1 LHDFILDEKEEEETM
16 KFLRSIGGLL
26 AGLFNAKGKE
36 QRRSRRDPTY
46 IEVMYVTRMR
56 EIISGHAK
64 VMNVNKGGLCLD
76 LDRVIEPNSSLAVT
90 INPHTVIKY
99 INFKKVMKD
108 ERGRCLFKVLWVKKK
123 EDEEAQG
130 QGCFAGG
137 FFIPSDSLKSEEA

>member
-1 LHDFILDEKEEEETM
+1 M
-16 KFLRSIGGLL
+16 KFLHSIGAFLARLL
-26 AGLFNAKGKE
+26 WIKSKE

-108 ERGRCLFKVLWVKKK
+108 ERGRCLFKVQWVKPK
-123 EDEEAQG
+123 EEAQG

-137 FFIPSDSLKSEEA
+137 FFIPSDSVQSEEE